1 MNFIGAGLAII
12 GAAIGA
18 GYGNGQVI
26 AKTIESMARQPEMSG
41 QLRSDSRGSYRAV
54 ISLPIRQARKG
65 RNEQLHSF
73 LLFSNETM
81 TFRKEESLC

>member
-18 GYGNGQVI
+18 GYGNGHVI

-41 QLRSDSRGSYRAV
+41 QLRSTMFIGVALVEAV
-54 ISLPIRQARKG
+54 PILGVVIA
-65 RNEQLHSF
+65 
-73 LLFSNETM
+73 LLLV
-81 TFRKEESLC
+81 FR

>member
-26 AKTIESMARQPEMSG
+26 TKTIESMARQPEMSG
-41 QLRSDSRGSYRAV
+41 QLRSTMFIGVALVEAV
-54 ISLPIRQARKG
+54 PILGVVIA
-65 RNEQLHSF
+65 LILVF
-73 LLFSNETM
+73 AV
-81 TFRKEESLC
+81 

>member
-26 AKTIESMARQPEMSG
+26 TKTIESMARQPEMSG
-41 QLRSDSRGSYRAV
+41 QLRSTMFIGVALVEAV
-54 ISLPIRQARKG
+54 PILGVVIA
-65 RNEQLHSF
+65 
-73 LLFSNETM
+73 LLLV
-81 TFRKEESLC
+81 FR

>member
-26 AKTIESMARQPEMSG
+26 TKTIESMARQPEMSG
-41 QLRSDSRGSYRAV
+41 QLRSTMFIGVALVEAV
-54 ISLPIRQARKG
+54 PILGVVIA
-65 RNEQLHSF
+65 
-73 LLFSNETM
+73 LLLVFQG
-81 TFRKEESLC
+81 